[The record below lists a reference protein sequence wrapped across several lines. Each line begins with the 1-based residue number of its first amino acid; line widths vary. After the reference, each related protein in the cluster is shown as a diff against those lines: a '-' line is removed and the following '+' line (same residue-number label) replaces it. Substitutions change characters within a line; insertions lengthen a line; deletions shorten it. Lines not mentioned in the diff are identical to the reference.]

1 MRYCWLVVL
10 LCATLA
16 AAQGAPGSTPQRP
29 ASPGPAPAPATVAP
43 DAAVITVEG
52 YCAATESG
60 KVQLQSALAAPCK
73 MVITR
78 EQFERLTKALYP
90 QGAPA
95 DMSRFAHAWAQYLVA
110 SNDAVKLGLDK
121 NPETATLMDY
131 MRLQVL
137 STVLQH
143 HYREEVQK
151 LSDGDLQKYYND
163 NVAMFEEVQVERIY
177 VPKTLDGQK
186 QDEAAVRA
194 LADKLHARAV
204 AGEPFD
210 TLQKDAYGASKQ
222 APPPTKVG
230 PVRRGTGMAT
240 TLETQIFALK
250 VGDISPVIDEPNGCY
265 VIRMVGRRTLQFA
278 DVKDQI
284 QKDLEQKKFAEL
296 MKGVL
301 ELRPV
306 LNPAYFNPPPP
317 QGQVSPQ

>member
-29 ASPGPAPAPATVAP
+29 ATPAPAPGVVAA

-60 KVQLQSALAAPCK
+60 KVQLQSALAPPCK

-78 EQFERLTKALYP
+78 EQFERLAKALYP
-90 QGAPA
+90 QNTPA
-95 DMSRFAHAWAQYLVA
+95 DMSRFAHAYAQYLVA
-110 SNDAVKLGLDK
+110 GNDAVKLGLDK
-121 NPETATLMDY
+121 DPETSILMDY

-143 HYREEVQK
+143 HYRDEVEK
-151 LSDGDLQKYYND
+151 ISDGEMQKYYND
-163 NVAMFEEVQVERIY
+163 NVAQFEEVQVERIY

-186 QDEAAVRA
+186 QDEAAVKA
-194 LADKLHARAV
+194 LSEKLRGRAV
-204 AGEPFD
+204 AGEAFD
-210 TLQKDAYGASKQ
+210 TLQKEAYGSSKQ

-230 PVRRGTGMAT
+230 PVRRGTMNA
-240 TLETQIFALK
+240 TLESQIFALK
-250 VGDISPVIDEPNGCY
+250 VGDISQVIDEPNGCY
-265 VIRMVGRRTLQFA
+265 IVRMVGRHTLSFT

-284 QKDLEQKKFAEL
+284 QKQLEQQKFSQL
-296 MKGVL
+296 MKGVM
-301 ELRPV
+301 ELQPV

-317 QGQVSPQ
+317 QGQVPPQ

>member
-10 LCATLA
+10 LCVTLA

-29 ASPGPAPAPATVAP
+29 AAPAPAPATVAP
-43 DAAVITVEG
+43 DAAVVTIEG
-52 YCAATESG
+52 YCPATESG
-60 KVQLQSALAAPCK
+60 KVQLQSALAPPCK

-78 EQFERLTKALYP
+78 EQFERLAKALYP

-110 SNDAVKLGLDK
+110 SNDAVKLGLDRS
-121 NPETATLMDY
+121 PETATLMDY

-143 HYREEVQK
+143 HYRDEVQK
-151 LSDGDLQKYYND
+151 ITDGDLQKYYND

-186 QDEAAVRA
+186 QDDAAVRA
-194 LADKLHARAV
+194 QADKLRARAA
-204 AGEPFD
+204 AGEAFD
-210 TLQKDAYGASKQ
+210 TLQKEAYGSAKQ

-250 VGDISPVIDEPNGCY
+250 VGEVSSVIDEPNGCY
-265 VIRMVGRRTLQFA
+265 IIRMVGRRTAPFTE
-278 DVKDQI
+278 VKDQI
-284 QKDLEQKKFAEL
+284 QKDMEQKKFSEL
-296 MKGVL
+296 MRGVI
-301 ELRPV
+301 ELQPV
-306 LNPAYFNPPPP
+306 LNPAYFSPPAAQGQAPP
-317 QGQVSPQ
+317 Q